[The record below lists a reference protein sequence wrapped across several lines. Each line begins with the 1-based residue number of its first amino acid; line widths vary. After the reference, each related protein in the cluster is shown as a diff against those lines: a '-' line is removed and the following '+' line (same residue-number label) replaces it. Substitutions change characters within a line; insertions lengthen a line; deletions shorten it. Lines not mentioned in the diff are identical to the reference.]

1 MTEKEII
8 SEAPREL
15 SESIKLTKNS
25 KGYGWEIR
33 MFPSDEEK
41 VRERKYDDLVD
52 RITIIDNKMRTRFKD

>member
-1 MTEKEII
+1 MTDKEII

-33 MFPSDEEK
+33 ILNLDVDKIQNLNLKMM
-41 VRERKYDDLVD
+41 ERFGDDKDVN
-52 RITIIDNKMRTRFKD
+52 INTR